1 MTAAYLTSRS
11 RIESQQKCPRLR
23 YLEKDFEGRG
33 LETSKLSLPLAT
45 GSAVH
50 KGVEV
55 LLKIKALGLGAMQI
69 DTDDLTTVDI
79 AVEAALAEFKQAYET
94 HEVDVTINESMQ
106 WIQDEHCSLIELT
119 LRMWAE
125 HPDGLPWLLKEYEV
139 LEVEQWDVMPLVGA
153 SETCNNCNGNGRV
166 VESGMQIATEC
177 GVCGGSGKVG
187 GIDLRSRADALLRK
201 RSDGSLYVWSLKTA
215 NGWDKRQENANR
227 HDVQGISE
235 MVCVE
240 YRLNNQ
246 PSYPDCDPEEAQP
259 LPRVR
264 IYGTQMTYLIK
275 GRRELNEKL
284 NVYQIKN
291 GLLHPWAIDAG
302 LLGEKEYAHSYWYKC
317 ELRHQK
323 GTTKGGKPIMCEG
336 NANHR
341 LSDSWQQ
348 VNIWEQMTVKEWV
361 AKLLT
366 GEVQPSL
373 PLPTVVIN
381 PVPYFR
387 NDVEVQD
394 WLEQTI
400 EQEKRAVEGV
410 LWLEGEQTDDVR
422 RQFLNRY
429 FPQHRRSCL
438 YPYKCSMQDIC
449 WGPSAIA
456 DDPVGSG
463 LYRLRDEVEMDPVE
477 EA

>member
-1 MTAAYLTSRS
+1 
-11 RIESQQKCPRLR
+11 
-23 YLEKDFEGRG
+23 
-33 LETSKLSLPLAT
+33 
-45 GSAVH
+45 VH

-55 LLKIKALGLGAMQI
+55 LLKIDQLGLSVQEVLELQ
-69 DTDDLTTVDI
+69 DDFMYAGLEQLEVGMATIDI
-79 AVEAALAEFKQAYET
+79 AVAAALSEFKQAYET

-106 WIQDEHCSLIELT
+106 WIQDEHCALIELI

-125 HPDGLPWLLKEYEV
+125 HPDGLPWLVATYEV
-139 LEVEQWDVMPLVGA
+139 LEVERWDLLPLTAG
-153 SETCNNCNGNGRV
+153 TPC
-166 VESGMQIATEC
+166 TEC
-177 GVCGGSGKVG
+177 SNTGWVYNPELSDKQIECESCGGSASIG
-187 GIDLRSRADALLRK
+187 GITLRSRADALLRK

-235 MVCVE
+235 MVCIE
-240 YRLNNQ
+240 YRLRRVA
-246 PSYPDCDPEEAQP
+246 DDPERAGGLLPTGQVA
-259 LPRVR
+259 PRVD
-264 IYGTQMTYLIK
+264 GTQMTYLIK

-317 ELRHQK
+317 ELPHQK

-341 LSDSWQQ
+341 LNDSWQQ
-348 VNIWEQMTVKEWV
+348 VNIWEQMTIKEWV
-361 AKLLT
+361 AKLLA

-387 NDVEVQD
+387 NDVEVED
-394 WLEQTI
+394 WLEQVKA
-400 EQEKRAVEGV
+400 QEETAQLGVELVKLAKANNDEAGV
-410 LWLEGEQTDDVR
+410 RSL
-422 RQFLNRY
+422 LNIHFR
-429 FPQHRRSCL
+429 QHRNRCD
-438 YPYKCSMQDIC
+438 YPYKCAMQDIC

-463 LYRLRDEVEMDPVE
+463 LYRLRDEVEMEVTTDDR
-477 EA
+477 

>member
-1 MTAAYLTSRS
+1 M
-11 RIESQQKCPRLR
+11 
-23 YLEKDFEGRG
+23 
-33 LETSKLSLPLAT
+33 

-55 LLKIKALGLGAMQI
+55 LLKMDQLGL
-69 DTDDLTTVDI
+69 DI
-79 AVEAALAEFKQAYET
+79 RPELSSDIVLAVEAGALPIDLAVQIAIAEFKQAYET

-106 WIQDEHCSLIELT
+106 WIQDEHCALIELT

-139 LEVEQWDVMPLVGA
+139 LEVEQWDVMPLVGGEA
-153 SETCNNCNGNGRV
+153 MPAYSLEEIWSERKDGLSMATNPPMSELWRPYWKMPLDELWKLVEQGYV
-166 VESGMQIATEC
+166 VKS
-177 GVCGGSGKVG
+177 G
-187 GIDLRSRADALLRK
+187 GINLRSRADALLRK
-201 RSDGSLYVWSLKTA
+201 RSDGSFYIWSLKTA

-240 YRLNNQ
+240 YRLRRVA
-246 PSYPDCDPEEAQP
+246 DDPERAGGLLPTGQVA
-259 LPRVR
+259 PRVD
-264 IYGTQMTYLIK
+264 GTQMTYLIK

-317 ELRHQK
+317 ELPHQK

-341 LSDSWQQ
+341 LGDSWQQ
-348 VNIWEQMTVKEWV
+348 VNIWEQMTIKEWV
-361 AKLLT
+361 RMLLD
-366 GEVQPSL
+366 GQVQPSL

-381 PVPYFR
+381 PIPYFR
-387 NDVEVQD
+387 NDVEVED
-394 WLEQTI
+394 WLEQVVA
-400 EQEKRAVEGV
+400 QERKA
-410 LWLEGEQTDDVR
+410 LEGLQFMNEQPVPPENQDE
-422 RQFLNRY
+422 LNRHILNKW
-429 FPQHRRSCL
+429 FPQHRRSCS
-438 YPYKCSMQDIC
+438 YPYPCVMQDIC

-463 LYRLRDEVEMDPVE
+463 LYRLRTEVEMEVTEDV
-477 EA
+477 

>member
-11 RIESQQKCPRLR
+11 RLESYQKCPRLR
-23 YLEKDFEGRG
+23 FLEKDFEGRG
-33 LETSKLSLPLAT
+33 LETTKLSLPLAT

-55 LLKIKALGLGAMQI
+55 LLKAYIAPPIKGPIIQI
-69 DTDDLTTVDI
+69 EE
-79 AVEAALAEFKQAYET
+79 AVEAAIAEFKQAYET

-106 WIQDEHCSLIELT
+106 WIQDEHCALIELI

-139 LEVEQWDVMPLVGA
+139 LEVEQWDVMPLVEGSRIFCPGCSGSKQEEGKQTAIECSHCA
-153 SETCNNCNGNGRV
+153 STGYLYE
-166 VESGMQIATEC
+166 
-177 GVCGGSGKVG
+177 G
-187 GIDLRSRADALLRK
+187 GINLRSRVDALLRK

-215 NGWDKRQENANR
+215 NAWDKRQENANR

-240 YRLNNQ
+240 YRLHENEKCAILEGHDEQ
-246 PSYPDCDPEEAQP
+246 EIS
-259 LPRVR
+259 R
-264 IYGTQMTYLIK
+264 IDGTQMTYLIK

-317 ELRHQK
+317 ELPHQK

-348 VNIWEQMTVKEWV
+348 VNIWEQMTIKEWV
-361 AKLLT
+361 VKLLA

-387 NDVEVQD
+387 NDVEIRD
-394 WLEQTI
+394 WVEQVI
-400 EQEKRAVEGV
+400 EQEKRVVEG
-410 LWLEGEQTDDVR
+410 LSLGCFGTEGTDR
-422 RQFLNRY
+422 SNLNRY
-429 FPQHRRSCL
+429 FPQHRRSCS
-438 YPYKCSMQDIC
+438 YPYPCAFQDVC
-449 WGPSAIA
+449 WGPSAIS

-463 LYRLRDEVEMDPVE
+463 LYRLRTPVE
-477 EA
+477 VDNGHLETN